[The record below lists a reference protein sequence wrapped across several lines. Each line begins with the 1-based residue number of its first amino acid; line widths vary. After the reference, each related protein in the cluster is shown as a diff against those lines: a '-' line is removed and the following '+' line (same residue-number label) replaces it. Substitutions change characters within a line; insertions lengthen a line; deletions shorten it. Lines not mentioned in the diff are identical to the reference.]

1 MSRMEE
7 YDLRFKT
14 PFSWLLAGGSGS
26 GKTTK
31 TLSFL
36 RFRKELTDS
45 PYCENVVYYYNQWQ
59 EQFSQLEPGIVT
71 KWVQGLPTLDQI
83 VEDTELYKEKGGS
96 IIVLDDF
103 AHLIRKDLVELFTV
117 YAHHGNCSIL
127 LLTQNLF
134 DKNPIFRQIS
144 LNCQYISIF
153 KNPRDSLQI
162 SAFARQVNPTNSKF
176 VVESYRHATKRPY
189 SYLFFDNH
197 QKTPD
202 NLRIRS
208 RILPHEQPMVVYTE
222 K

>member
-1 MSRMEE
+1 MEE
-7 YDLRFKT
+7 YDLRLKT

-31 TLSFL
+31 TLAFL
-36 RFRKELTDS
+36 NSHKLITDN
-45 PYCENVVYYYNQWQ
+45 PNCENIVYYYNQWQ
-59 EQFSQLEPGIVT
+59 EQFDRVQPGTVS
-71 KWVQGLPTLDQI
+71 KWVQGLPTLEQI
-83 VEDTELYKEKGGS
+83 TEDTSAHKKTGS

-103 AHLIRKDLVELFTV
+103 AHLMTKDIVELFTV
-117 YAHHGNCSIL
+117 YAHHGNCSVL

-162 SAFARQVNPTNSKF
+162 SSFARQVNPTKPKF
-176 VVESYRHATKRPY
+176 IVDCYRHATKKPY

-197 QKTPD
+197 QKTD
-202 NLRIRS
+202 DRLRVRS
-208 RILPHEQPMVVYTE
+208 RILPHEHPMWVYLE